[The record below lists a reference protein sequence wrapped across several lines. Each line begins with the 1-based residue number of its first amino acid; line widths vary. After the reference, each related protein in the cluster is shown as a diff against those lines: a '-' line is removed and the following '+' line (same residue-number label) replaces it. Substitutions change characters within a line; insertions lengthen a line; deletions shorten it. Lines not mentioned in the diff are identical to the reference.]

1 MTALV
6 RDVRED
12 KGNRTADRF
21 FSVRDHAFDRYLSLL
36 QMVLHFA
43 EQGGQIALRPAEE
56 RASQQENS

>member
-1 MTALV
+1 
-6 RDVRED
+6 VRED